1 MFTIDYATKNDIPD
15 IMAMIKTAM
24 ELLPDPDWFVD
35 DTEEFFTSHI
45 EKRGFTL
52 KAIPKNE
59 ITDTQENITTPEKI
73 AAFFTIRFPKH
84 DEDNLGYAI
93 NLNREELLKVAH
105 METAVVHP
113 DYRGN
118 HLEQRLMAE
127 AVKILKN
134 TPHCYL
140 MGTVHPDNTAS
151 VKSFLNNG
159 FSIEE
164 TVPKYGGRLRHI
176 MLKKLR

>member
-1 MFTIDYATKNDIPD
+1 MFNIDYATKHDIPA
-15 IMAMIKTAM
+15 IMSMIKTATK
-24 ELLPDPDWFVD
+24 LLPDPDWFVD

-45 EKRGFTL
+45 EEKGFTL
-52 KAIPKNE
+52 KAMLEHDRTLTHENK
-59 ITDTQENITTPEKI
+59 DTQKKI

-84 DEDNLGYAI
+84 DEDNLGYSL
-93 NLNREELLKVAH
+93 NLSHDELLKVAH

-118 HLEQRLMAE
+118 HLEQRLMAK
-127 AVKILKN
+127 AVNILKD
-134 TPHCYL
+134 TPCLYL

-159 FSIEE
+159 FSIVE

>member
-1 MFTIDYATKNDIPD
+1 MFTIDYATKYDIPA
-15 IMAMIKTAM
+15 IMSIIKTAM
-24 ELLPDPDWFVD
+24 ELLPNPDWFVD

-45 EKRGFTL
+45 EKNGFTL
-52 KAIPKNE
+52 KAIPKN
-59 ITDTQENITTPEKI
+59 DTTATSEKAAARTKT

-84 DEDNLGYAI
+84 DEDNLGRSL
-93 NLNREELLKVAH
+93 NLTQDELLKVAH

-127 AVKILKN
+127 AVKILQD
-134 TPHCYL
+134 TPYRYL

-151 VKSFLNNG
+151 VKSFINNG
-159 FSIEE
+159 FSIVK